1 MAVVIRRTQAERRA
15 ATRARLLD
23 AAMECLVDLGYARTT
38 TVEVA
43 RRAGVSR
50 GAQLH
55 HFPTRDDLVASA
67 VEHVFARRLDE
78 FRALFGALPDSEDR
92 VMAAI
97 DLLWSMVD
105 SPTFTAWLE
114 LVVAARTDPAL
125 GAHVRRVTAQFRDDV
140 AQTFAELFPPPA
152 GGGGVL
158 YNIGPAF
165 AFALMEGLALERL
178 SPDDTTDERTGA
190 VLSAFKLLTRL
201 LPPET

>member
-1 MAVVIRRTQAERRA
+1 L
-15 ATRARLLD
+15 RLLD
-23 AAMECLVDLGYARTT
+23 AAVECLVERGYGRTS
-38 TVEVA
+38 TVAVA

-67 VEHVFARRLDE
+67 VEHVFARRLEE
-78 FRALFGALPDSEDR
+78 FRALFGALPEGEDR
-92 VMAAI
+92 VIAAI

-125 GAHVRRVTAQFRDDV
+125 AAHVQRVTAHFREDV
-140 AQTFAELFPPPA
+140 ARTFTELFPPPA
-152 GGGGVL
+152 DGGGVL
-158 YNIGPAF
+158 YAIGPSF

-178 SPDDTTDERTGA
+178 SPDDTSDARTEA

-201 LPPET
+201 LPPGT